1 MDPDH
6 GMNPDHQKRRGI
18 YLLPNL
24 LTTAALLSGF
34 YAVYF
39 AFQERFEAGA
49 MAIFAAMAFDWADG
63 RIARVTGTESA
74 FGAEYD
80 SLSDMVAFGVAP
92 VVLAVVWSLD
102 SFGKAG
108 WLAGFCFTAAT
119 ALRLARFNT
128 QAGVADKRYFQG
140 LPCPAAAAVV
150 AGLVW
155 VGMDRGLSGESLGAE
170 AFLAVILASVLMV
183 SKIRFRSFKEVDL
196 RERVHFVTVLVVVL
210 GFALIATDPAL
221 LLFTGFGLYALSGPV
236 ETLIRVRRARQRRRM
251 ASGGRVRR
259 PDR

>member
-1 MDPDH
+1 
-6 GMNPDHQKRRGI
+6 MNPDQKKRRGI

-34 YAVYF
+34 YAIYF
-39 AFQERFEAGA
+39 AFQGRFEAGA
-49 MAIFAAMAFDWADG
+49 MAIFAAMVFDWADG

-74 FGAEYD
+74 FGAQYD
-80 SLSDMVAFGVAP
+80 SLSDMVAFGIAP
-92 VVLAVVWSLD
+92 VVLAVAWSLD
-102 SFGKAG
+102 SFDKAG

-128 QAGVADKRYFQG
+128 QVGVADKRYFQG

-155 VGMDRGLSGESLGAE
+155 VGVDRELGGVSLGPETFAV
-170 AFLAVILASVLMV
+170 VILTSLLMV
-183 SKIRFRSFKEVDL
+183 SKIRFRSFKEVDI
-196 RERVHFVTVLVVVL
+196 RERVNFVTVLVVVL
-210 GFALIATDPAL
+210 VFALLATDPAL
-221 LLFTGFGLYALSGPV
+221 LLFAGFGLYALSGPV
-236 ETLIRVRRARQRRRM
+236 ETLIQVRRARRRRRM
-251 ASGGRVRR
+251 ASGERVRR

>member
-1 MDPDH
+1 MTPSS
-6 GMNPDHQKRRGI
+6 NRRKGI

-34 YAVYF
+34 FAIFF
-39 AFQERFEAGA
+39 AFQGRFEAGA
-49 MAIFAAMAFDWADG
+49 IAIFVAMVFDWADG

-80 SLSDMVAFGVAP
+80 SLSDMVAFGIAP
-92 VVLAVVWSLD
+92 VVLVAVWSLD
-102 SFGKAG
+102 AFGKAG

-128 QAGVADKRYFQG
+128 QVGVADKRYFQG

-155 VGMDRGLSGESLGAE
+155 VGVDRNLSGAGLGPE
-170 AFLAVILASVLMV
+170 AFAVVILTSVLMV
-183 SKIRFRSFKEVDL
+183 SKIRFRSFKEVDV
-196 RERVHFVTVLVVVL
+196 RERIHFVTVLVVVL
-210 GFALIATDPAL
+210 GFALLAIDPAL
-221 LLFTGFGLYALSGPV
+221 LLFAGFGLYALSGPV
-236 ETLIRVRRARQRRRM
+236 ETLIQVRRARRRRRM
-251 ASGGRVRR
+251 ASGGRIRR
-259 PDR
+259 PEP

>member
-1 MDPDH
+1 MSPDRK
-6 GMNPDHQKRRGI
+6 KRRGI

-34 YAVYF
+34 YAIF
-39 AFQERFEAGA
+39 LAFEGRFEAGA
-49 MAIFAAMAFDWADG
+49 MAIFVAMVFDWADG

-80 SLSDMVAFGVAP
+80 SLSDMVAFGIAP
-92 VVLAVVWSLD
+92 VVLVAAWSLD
-102 SFGKAG
+102 SFGRAG

-128 QAGVADKRYFQG
+128 QAGAADKRYFQG

-155 VGMDRGLSGESLGAE
+155 VGVDRDFTGASLARES
-170 AFLAVILASVLMV
+170 FVVVILMSLLMV
-183 SKIRFRSFKEVDL
+183 SNIRFRSFKEVDI
-196 RERVHFVTVLVVVL
+196 RDRIHFVTVLALVL
-210 GFALIATDPAL
+210 VFALLATDPAL
-221 LLFTGFGLYALSGPV
+221 LLFTGFGVYALSGPV
-236 ETLIRVRRARQRRRM
+236 ETLIQVRRARRRRRRS
-251 ASGGRVRR
+251 SGERVRR
-259 PDR
+259 PDP

>member
-1 MDPDH
+1 
-6 GMNPDHQKRRGI
+6 MNPDQKKRRGI

-34 YAVYF
+34 YAIYF
-39 AFQERFEAGA
+39 AFQGRYEAGA
-49 MAIFAAMAFDWADG
+49 MAIFAAMVFDWADG
-63 RIARVTGTESA
+63 RIARITGTESA

-80 SLSDMVAFGVAP
+80 SLSDMVAFGIAP
-92 VVLAVVWSLD
+92 VVLAAVWSLD

-128 QAGVADKRYFQG
+128 QVGVADKRYFQG

-155 VGMDRGLSGESLGAE
+155 VGVDREIAGASLGPE
-170 AFLAVILASVLMV
+170 TFVVVIVTSLLMV
-183 SKIRFRSFKEVDL
+183 SKIRFRSFKEVDI

-210 GFALIATDPAL
+210 AFALLATDPAL
-221 LLFTGFGLYALSGPV
+221 LLFAGFGLYALSGPV
-236 ETLIRVRRARQRRRM
+236 ETLVQVRRARHRRKM
-251 ASGGRVRR
+251 ASGERVRR
-259 PDR
+259 SDS

>member
-1 MDPDH
+1 MNTH
-6 GMNPDHQKRRGI
+6 GKKRRGI

-34 YAVYF
+34 YAIF
-39 AFQERFEAGA
+39 LAFQGRFEAGA
-49 MAIFAAMAFDWADG
+49 MAIFAAMVFDWADG
-63 RIARVTGTESA
+63 RIARITGTESA

-92 VVLAVVWSLD
+92 VVLAAAWSLD
-102 SFGKAG
+102 SLGRAG

-128 QAGVADKRYFQG
+128 QVGVADKRYFQG

-155 VGMDRGLSGESLGAE
+155 VGVDRSLTAESLGWE
-170 AFLAVILASVLMV
+170 TFVTVILTSVLMV
-183 SKIRFRSFKEVDL
+183 SKIRFRSFKEVDI
-196 RERVHFVTVLVVVL
+196 RERIRFMTVLALVL
-210 GFALIATDPAL
+210 ALALVATDPAL
-221 LLFTGFGLYALSGPV
+221 LLFMGFTLYALSGPV
-236 ETLIRVRRARQRRRM
+236 ETLIQVRRARRRRRQT
-251 ASGGRVRR
+251 SGGRVRR
-259 PDR
+259 PDA

>member
-1 MDPDH
+1 
-6 GMNPDHQKRRGI
+6 MNQDRKRRRGI

-39 AFQERFEAGA
+39 AFQGRFEAGA

-63 RIARVTGTESA
+63 RIARATGTESA

-80 SLSDMVAFGVAP
+80 SLSDMAAFGIAP
-92 VVLAVVWSLD
+92 VVLAAVWSLD

-155 VGMDRGLSGESLGAE
+155 VGVDRDLPGASLGPETFAV
-170 AFLAVILASVLMV
+170 VILMSLLMV
-183 SKIRFRSFKEVDL
+183 SKVRFRSFKEVDL

-210 GFALIATDPAL
+210 GFALIAIDPAL

-236 ETLIRVRRARQRRRM
+236 ETLIQVRRARRRRRM

-259 PDR
+259 PGP

>member
-1 MDPDH
+1 MSPDRKK
-6 GMNPDHQKRRGI
+6 GRGI

-34 YAVYF
+34 YALYF
-39 AFQERFEAGA
+39 AFQGRFEAGA

-63 RIARVTGTESA
+63 RIARATGTESA

-80 SLSDMVAFGVAP
+80 SLSDMVAFGIAP
-92 VVLAVVWSLD
+92 VVLAAAWSLD

-155 VGMDRGLSGESLGAE
+155 VGVDRGFAGGSLGAE
-170 AFLAVILASVLMV
+170 TFTVVLLASVLMV
-183 SKIRFRSFKEVDL
+183 SKIRFRSFKEVDV

-236 ETLIRVRRARQRRRM
+236 ETLIQVRRARRRRRM
-251 ASGGRVRR
+251 AAGGRVRR
-259 PDR
+259 PGP